1 MSLEKKWREEHMK
14 RTIKKQFWFNRSESQ
29 DLQKKAKKACL
40 TEAGLIRFL
49 IKGYEPREQPSENFY
64 DAMNEM
70 REIGNNIEKI
80 VARADKLEFTDS
92 QMLRSEAKR
101 WHKFQADVERKFI
114 RPEKSDLRWQ

>member
-14 RTIKKQFWFNRSESQ
+14 RTIKKQFWFNRCESQ

-80 VARADKLEFTDS
+80 VAKADKLEFTDS
-92 QMLRSEAKR
+92 QMLRNEAKR
-101 WHKFQADVERKFI
+101 WHKFQS
-114 RPEKSDLRWQ
+114 SDNHVSLKHIDLMN